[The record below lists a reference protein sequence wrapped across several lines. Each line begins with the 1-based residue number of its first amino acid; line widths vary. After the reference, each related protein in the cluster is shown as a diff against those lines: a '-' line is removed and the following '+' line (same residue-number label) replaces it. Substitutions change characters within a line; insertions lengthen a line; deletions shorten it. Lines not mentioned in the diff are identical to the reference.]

1 MYRLSASA
9 RFSAPFSCS
18 ARRASSSDQ
27 KDSRSPEELPLT
39 FDSSGAFR
47 YRSSPK
53 LSFANQFSAGSCTV
67 TLASSPEGLTWVAMV
82 TGSAGLLPASRLPTG
97 GRKEASAARY
107 TSRGRSVTIEATPQY
122 PSRFRKVTVT

>member
-18 ARRASSSDQ
+18 ARRASASDQ
-27 KDSRSPEELPLT
+27 KDSLSPDELLLT

-53 LSFANQFSAGSCTV
+53 LSFTNQFSDGSCTV
-67 TLASSPEGLTWVAMV
+67 TAASSPEGFTLVAIV
-82 TGSAGLLPASRLPTG
+82 TGSAGLLPAARFPTG
-97 GRKEASAARY
+97 GRKEASAAIY
-107 TSRGRSVTIEATPQY
+107 SSRGRSVTIEATPQY